1 MMSQQR
7 LVQLTPLQQ
16 TLLEVV
22 HKYPGQF
29 ARSSLAKMLVGAKS
43 WQDRSYPEYGR
54 LSKYRRKDV
63 GYQIEI
69 LLQQHYLRLDAHERL
84 VPNPSSARQA

>member
-7 LVQLTPLQQ
+7 LVQLTPLPQII
-16 TLLEVV
+16 LGVAYN
-22 HKYPGQF
+22 YPGQF
-29 ARSSLAKMLVGAKS
+29 SRSGQDVGGG
-43 WQDRSYPEYGR
+43 RNRGRIGVVPGR